1 MKAVL
6 KQKVYDRF
14 LAVVVFWKVNGEMF
28 VLNEVSKTKTHTHK
42 KKPTTKSNPTRNP
55 LNWHRR
61 PISIPRH
68 WVSFFLFF
76 LRRCGVKDN
85 VITVVSG
92 SASIDLW

>member
-42 KKPTTKSNPTRNP
+42 KNP
-55 LNWHRR
+55 R
-61 PISIPRH
+61 PSRIPREILSTGIA
-68 WVSFFLFF
+68 VLFLFRDIGF
-76 LRRCGVKDN
+76 HFFCFFYDAAV
-85 VITVVSG
+85 
-92 SASIDLW
+92 